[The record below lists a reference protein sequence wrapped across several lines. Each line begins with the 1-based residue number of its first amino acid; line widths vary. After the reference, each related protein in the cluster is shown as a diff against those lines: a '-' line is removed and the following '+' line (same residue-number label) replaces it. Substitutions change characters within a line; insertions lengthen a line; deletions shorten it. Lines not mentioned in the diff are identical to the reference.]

1 MLVNI
6 ERVVDNLKNIKLN
19 NIFFEAITNSIQAK
33 ATKIEI
39 KIYSRNLYEDRE
51 KNTTICR

>member
-19 NIFFEAITNSIQAK
+19 NIFLKPLQIQYK
-33 ATKIEI
+33 QRLQK
-39 KIYSRNLYEDRE
+39 
-51 KNTTICR
+51 